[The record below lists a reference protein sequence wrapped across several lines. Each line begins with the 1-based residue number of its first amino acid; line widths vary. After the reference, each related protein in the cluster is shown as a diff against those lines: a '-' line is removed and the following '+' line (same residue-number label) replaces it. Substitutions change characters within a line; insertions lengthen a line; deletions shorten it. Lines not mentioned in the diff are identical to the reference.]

1 MSARFGLSRAILPLA
16 VLPLAILISV
26 PAVCQ
31 QGGIP
36 PMGRPIQWQ
45 HPMPEVSPE
54 QRARGIEQ
62 DAHDLSELSSSI
74 QDDLQKLQKGIL
86 TKDLHE
92 KLKKL
97 EKLSKR
103 LREDVGP

>member
-1 MSARFGLSRAILPLA
+1 MSARF
-16 VLPLAILISV
+16 VLPLAILVSL

-31 QGGIP
+31 QGAIP

-45 HPMPEVSPE
+45 HPTPEVSPE
-54 QRARGIEQ
+54 QRIRAVKQE
-62 DAHDLSELSSSI
+62 ALDLSELSNSI
-74 QDDLQKLQKGIL
+74 QDDLQKLQQGIL
-86 TKDLHE
+86 SKDLNQ

-97 EKLSKR
+97 EKLAKR